1 MLRLTTVKRHLDIK
15 SARTSVDQQLI
26 DYESRAVSLLEQR
39 TGLTLEAQEPLTI
52 ELDSNELGALY
63 LPGVIV
69 GTVDVTNPVV
79 KVRGSIATD
88 FADATLLVLDTDYR
102 IRPDRDRRASGLHR
116 ITGQWPTGEGLVEV
130 EANLGY
136 EEGGTEDPPPDL
148 TMAVVDLVN
157 HLYRHR
163 VEKRQIDEPDED
175 SISEWPASTRSF
187 IDNTLPWNVSS
198 FNVKVL
204 ALG

>member
-1 MLRLTTVKRHLDIK
+1 MLKLTTVKRHLDIK

-26 DYESRAVSLLEQR
+26 EYEARAVSLLEQE
-39 TGLTLEAQEPLTI
+39 TGLTLEAQEPLTV
-52 ELDSNELGALY
+52 ELDSNELTPLY

-69 GTVDVTNPVV
+69 GTVDVSNPVV

-102 IRPDRDRRASGLHR
+102 IRPDRTRRASGLHR
-116 ITGQWPTGEGLVEV
+116 ITGLWPTGEGLVQV

-148 TMAVVDLVN
+148 AIAVLDLVN
-157 HLYRHR
+157 HLFRHR
-163 VEKRQIDEPDED
+163 VEKRQVDEPDED

-187 IDNTLPWNVSS
+187 IMSTVPWDVSS
-198 FNVKVL
+198 SNVKVL